1 MTSCQCLYLTR
12 MRKRASPT
20 RGVTQLKHT
29 SPEMN
34 AHYAANSKDKK
45 RLLAIYIVVMVA
57 VLNTVVVF
65 E

>member
-1 MTSCQCLYLTR
+1 